1 MIKKRIK
8 NLRKLMK
15 ENNIQAY
22 IIPSTDP
29 HQSEYIPRIWKRREW
44 ISGFTGSAGD
54 LAVTMDK
61 VGLWTDS
68 RYFLQAEQQLKGTG
82 IKLFKMRLPETPDIF
97 SWIKQELKKN
107 DTVGIDP
114 ELLSYNTVFAL
125 KSLLKN
131 KGIEVKSIENNLV
144 DFIWEDQPEFPMDKI
159 KVHDLKYAGESVK
172 SKLNRIRQ
180 KMDELEVDTHVIT
193 MLDAIAW
200 TFNIRCNDVDFNPVT
215 ISYAIVNRNKAK
227 LFVKLDKVTKKVKDH
242 LNKIVEIYDYKE
254 LKKHLAFLRKEKN
267 KVLLDS
273 ETISQSVVDCLKQ
286 GCELIYGESPITLL
300 KAIKNKTELNGF
312 KKAHIRDGVAMIKFL
327 FWLEQSVT
335 CGGVTE
341 ISVSDKLESFR
352 KKQALFEGLSFT
364 TIAAYKDHAA
374 IIHYEPTSET
384 DVELKPDGLFL
395 LDSGAQYRD
404 GTTDI
409 TRTIAIGKPTDEEKD
424 RFTRVLKGH
433 IDLALTSFPRGTV
446 GKQLDTIAR
455 KPLWDVRLN
464 YGHGTG
470 HGVGSF
476 LGVHEAP
483 PAISFYRCRGIPL
496 EIGMV
501 SSNEPGYYK
510 AEKFGIRIENIIFV
524 IKDNEHSPDELE
536 FYKFENLTLCPID
549 LRLIEPELLTKR
561 EIDYLNNYHKK
572 VFKTISPYLNS
583 EEKKWLKNSTNP
595 GNLFI

>member
-29 HQSEYIPRIWKRREW
+29 HQSEYIPRMWKRREW
-44 ISGFTGSAGD
+44 LSGFTGSAGD
-54 LAVTMDK
+54 LAVTTDK
-61 VGLWTDS
+61 AGLWTDS

-97 SWIKQELKKN
+97 SWIKQELNEN

-114 ELLSYNTVFAL
+114 ELLSYNTALAL

-144 DFIWEDQPEFPMDKI
+144 DLIWEDQPEFPMDKI
-159 KVHDLKYAGESVK
+159 KVHDLKYTGESVK
-172 SKLNRIRQ
+172 SKINRIRQ
-180 KMDELEVDTHVIT
+180 KMNELEVDTHVIT

-215 ISYAIVNRNKAK
+215 ISYAIVNKNKTK

-254 LKKHLAFLRKEKN
+254 LKKHLAFLKKEKN

-273 ETISQSVVDCLKQ
+273 ETISQSIVDCLKQ
-286 GCELIYGESPITLL
+286 GCELIYGESPITFI

-312 KKAHIRDGVAMIKFL
+312 KKSHIRDGVAMVKFL
-327 FWLEQSVT
+327 FWLEQSVP

-341 ISVSDKLESFR
+341 ISASDKLESFR

-374 IIHYEPTSET
+374 IIHYEPCSET

-395 LDSGAQYRD
+395 LDSGAQYKD

-455 KPLWDVRLN
+455 KPLWDIRLN

-476 LGVHEAP
+476 LSVHEAP

-510 AEKFGIRIENIIFV
+510 AEKFGIRIENMIFV
-524 IKDNEHSPDELE
+524 IKDNKHSPDKLE

-549 LRLIEPELLTKR
+549 LKLIELELLTKI

-572 VFKTISPYLNS
+572 VFKTISPYLNP
-583 EEKKWLKNSTNP
+583 EEKKWLKNSTKP
-595 GNLFI
+595 I